1 MTMFLN
7 IMTSIPPTFAFIFLV
22 LIGINLFLLGWTL
35 GFSNGL
41 KRRQDSALE
50 TVQLGGG
57 E

>member
-1 MTMFLN
+1 MFLN